1 MPITAVYAAVLT
13 ALFVLLSTRV
23 IVWRRAQRIEI
34 GDGADKELLRRM
46 RVHANFVEYTPF
58 FLVLIALAES
68 LATPKLILHAL
79 GAVFVMGRIA
89 HAYAL
94 SQTPHILKMRVV
106 GMLSSLNALIFGAC
120 VCVVMALRHGGIL

>member
-13 ALFVLLSTRV
+13 ALFVYLSGRV
-23 IVWRRAQRIEI
+23 IAWRRAQRVEI

-58 FLVLIALAES
+58 FLVLLGLAES
-68 LATPKLILHAL
+68 LSAPKLILHAL
-79 GAVFVMGRIA
+79 GAVFVAGRLL

-94 SQTPHILKMRVV
+94 SQTPHILKLRVV
-106 GMLSSLNALIFGAC
+106 GMVLSLNALIFGASL
-120 VCVVMALRHGGIL
+120 CVVMALRNGGLI

>member
-13 ALFVLLSTRV
+13 VLFVYLSGRV
-23 IVWRRAQRIEI
+23 IAWRRAQRVEI

-58 FLVLIALAES
+58 FLVLMGLAES
-68 LATPKLILHAL
+68 LSSPKIILHTL
-79 GAVFVMGRIA
+79 GAVFVVGRLL

-94 SQTPHILKMRVV
+94 SQTPHVLKMRVA
-106 GMLSSLNALIFGAC
+106 GMVLSLNALIFGASL
-120 VCVVMALRHGGIL
+120 CVVMALTRGGIL